1 MRSMSA
7 ESNEQ
12 SLSEV
17 GAVVVRLPFSYTR
30 RKEKHDH
37 GFTDLLVG
45 RPFPSVLVCWDK
57 IRDKKA

>member
-12 SLSEV
+12 CLSEV
-17 GAVVVRLPFSYTR
+17 GTVIVRLPFPYTR
-30 RKEKHDH
+30 RKEKHEH

-45 RPFPSVLVCWDK
+45 RSFPSVLACWAK
-57 IRDKKA
+57 IRD